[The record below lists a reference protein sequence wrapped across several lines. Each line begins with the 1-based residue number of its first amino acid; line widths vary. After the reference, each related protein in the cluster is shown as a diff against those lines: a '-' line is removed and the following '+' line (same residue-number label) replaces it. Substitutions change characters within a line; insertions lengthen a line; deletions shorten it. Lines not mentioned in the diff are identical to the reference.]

1 VDGGHLVGE
10 RRGTR
15 GSRDGDQIRAPPVS
29 NPLIRKLANFTEL
42 SEEEVKAVED
52 SCTDVREVG
61 AREDVISQGDRTGGV
76 KLLLEGFACRYKT
89 LEDGRRQIVAYFV
102 PGDLCD
108 LRVFIL
114 KRMDHSIGAI
124 APSRVATLAPDNVLK
139 LMHSYPALTRALWWS
154 TLVEEAIAREWIV
167 NVGQRNALE
176 RMAHLFCELLYRF
189 RAVGLNQGLSCTLP
203 LTQVE
208 LAETLGLSSVHVNRT
223 LQELRRQKL
232 ITLDS
237 GTLTIQNL
245 QALEEVSFFNADYLH
260 QDYRGDMPKDV
271 DREGV

>member
-1 VDGGHLVGE
+1 MN
-10 RRGTR
+10 
-15 GSRDGDQIRAPPVS
+15 
-29 NPLIRKLANFTEL
+29 NPLLRKLSNFTAL
-42 SEEEVKAVED
+42 SEEESTAVVE
-52 SCTDVREVG
+52 CCMDVRDVG

-76 KLLLEGFACRYKT
+76 KLLLDGFACRYKT

-124 APSRVATLAPDNVLK
+124 APSRVATIAPENVLK
-139 LMHSYPALTRALWWS
+139 LMHTYPALTRALWWS

-176 RMAHLFCELLYRF
+176 RTAHLFCELLYRF

-232 ITLDS
+232 IALDD
-237 GTLTIQNL
+237 GRLTIQNL
-245 QALEEVSFFNADYLH
+245 QALAELAFFNPDYLH
-260 QDYRGDMPKDV
+260 LDYGAGKPRDIE
-271 DREGV
+271 REGV

>member
-1 VDGGHLVGE
+1 M
-10 RRGTR
+10 
-15 GSRDGDQIRAPPVS
+15 S
-29 NPLIRKLANFTEL
+29 NPLLRKLANFTEL
-42 SEEEVKAVED
+42 SAEEKSAVDE
-52 SCTDVREVG
+52 CCGDVRYFAAG
-61 AREDVISQGDRTGGV
+61 EDVISQGDRTGGV
-76 KLLLEGFACRYKT
+76 KLLLEGFACRYKV
-89 LEDGRRQIVAYFV
+89 LEDGRRQVVAYFV

-114 KRMDHSIGAI
+114 KRMDHSIGAVC
-124 APSRVATLAPDNVLK
+124 ASKVATISPDNVLR
-139 LMHSYPALTRALWWS
+139 LTHNYPSLTRALWWS

-223 LQELRRQKL
+223 LQELRRQNL
-232 ITLDS
+232 ITLDG

-245 QALEEVSFFNADYLH
+245 KALEELSFFNPDYLH
-260 QDYRGDMPKDV
+260 QDYRGDKAKDV
-271 DREGV
+271 EREGV

>member
-1 VDGGHLVGE
+1 MN
-10 RRGTR
+10 
-15 GSRDGDQIRAPPVS
+15 
-29 NPLIRKLANFTEL
+29 NPLLRKLSNFTRL
-42 SEEEVKAVED
+42 SDEECNVVNE
-52 SCTDVREVG
+52 STLDVREFA

-76 KLLLEGFACRYKT
+76 KLLLAGFACRYKA

-124 APSRVATLAPDNVLK
+124 APCRVATIAPDSVLK
-139 LMHSYPALTRALWWS
+139 LMHGYPALTRALWWS

-176 RMAHLFCELLYRF
+176 RTAHLFCELLYRF
-189 RAVGLNQGLSCTLP
+189 RAVGLNQGNSCTLP

-208 LAETLGLSSVHVNRT
+208 LAETLGLSSV
-223 LQELRRQKL
+223 
-232 ITLDS
+232 
-237 GTLTIQNL
+237 
-245 QALEEVSFFNADYLH
+245 
-260 QDYRGDMPKDV
+260 
-271 DREGV
+271 

>member
-1 VDGGHLVGE
+1 MN
-10 RRGTR
+10 
-15 GSRDGDQIRAPPVS
+15 
-29 NPLIRKLANFTEL
+29 NPLLRKLANFTEL
-42 SEEEVKAVED
+42 SEEEIKAVED
-52 SCTDVREVG
+52 SCMDVREVG

-124 APSRVATLAPDNVLK
+124 PPSKVATLAPDNVLK
-139 LMHSYPALTRALWWS
+139 LMHNYPALTRALWWS

-232 ITLDS
+232 ITLDG

-245 QALEEVSFFNADYLH
+245 EALEELSFFNPDYLH
-260 QDYRGDMPKDV
+260 QDYRGDTPKDV
-271 DREGV
+271 EREGV

>member
-1 VDGGHLVGE
+1 M
-10 RRGTR
+10 
-15 GSRDGDQIRAPPVS
+15 S
-29 NPLIRKLANFTEL
+29 NPLLRKLGNFTAL
-42 SEEEVKAVED
+42 SEEESQAVIE
-52 SCTDVREVG
+52 CCKDVRTVG

-76 KLLLEGFACRYKT
+76 KLLLNGFACRYKT

-124 APSRVATLAPDNVLK
+124 APSRVATIAPDDMLK
-139 LMHSYPALTRALWWS
+139 LMHTYPALTRALWWS
-154 TLVEEAIAREWIV
+154 TLVEEAIAREWIL

-176 RMAHLFCELLYRF
+176 RTAHLFCELLYRF
-189 RAVGLNQGLSCTLP
+189 RAVGLNEGLSCTLP

-208 LAETLGLSSVHVNRT
+208 LAETLGLSPVHVNRT

-232 ITLDS
+232 ITLDD

-245 QALEEVSFFNADYLH
+245 QALEELSFFNAEYLH
-260 QDYRGDMPKDV
+260 QDYRADKPRDV
-271 DREGV
+271 EREGV

>member
-1 VDGGHLVGE
+1 M
-10 RRGTR
+10 T
-15 GSRDGDQIRAPPVS
+15 
-29 NPLIRKLANFTEL
+29 NPLLRKLGNFTAL
-42 SEEEVKAVED
+42 SEEESKAVD
-52 SCTDVREVG
+52 DCCQDIREVA

-76 KLLLEGFACRYKT
+76 KLLLEGFACRYKV

-114 KRMDHSIGAI
+114 KRMDHSIGALV
-124 APSRVATLAPDNVLK
+124 ASKVATISPENVLR
-139 LMHSYPALTRALWWS
+139 LTHSYPTLTRALWWS

-189 RAVGLNQGLSCTLP
+189 RAVGLNQGMSCTLP

-208 LAETLGLSSVHVNRT
+208 LAETLGLSAVHVNRT
-223 LQELRRQKL
+223 LQELRRKKL
-232 ITLDS
+232 ITLEN
-237 GTLTIQNL
+237 GTLTIQDL
-245 QALEEVSFFNADYLH
+245 DALKEISFFNPDYLH
-260 QDYRGDMPKDV
+260 LDYSSDKPRAV
-271 DREGV
+271 EREGN

>member
-1 VDGGHLVGE
+1 MN
-10 RRGTR
+10 
-15 GSRDGDQIRAPPVS
+15 
-29 NPLIRKLANFTEL
+29 NPLLRKLSNFATL
-42 SEEEVKAVED
+42 SEEESRAVVD
-52 SCTDVREVG
+52 SCRDVREVG

-76 KLLLEGFACRYKT
+76 KLLLDGFACRYKT

-124 APSRVATLAPDNVLK
+124 APSQVATIAPDNVLK
-139 LMHSYPALTRALWWS
+139 LMHTYPTLTRALWWS

-176 RMAHLFCELLYRF
+176 RTAHLFCELLYRF

-208 LAETLGLSSVHVNRT
+208 LAETLGLSAVHVNRT

-232 ITLDS
+232 ITLDD
-237 GTLTIQNL
+237 GRLTIQNL
-245 QALEEVSFFNADYLH
+245 RILEELSFFNADYLH
-260 QDYRGDMPKDV
+260 LEHGPDKPRDV
-271 DREGV
+271 EREGV

>member
-1 VDGGHLVGE
+1 MN
-10 RRGTR
+10 
-15 GSRDGDQIRAPPVS
+15 
-29 NPLIRKLANFTEL
+29 NPLLRKLSNFAAL
-42 SEEEVKAVED
+42 SEEESTAVVD
-52 SCTDVREVG
+52 SCRDVRDVG

-76 KLLLEGFACRYKT
+76 KLLLDGFACRYKT

-124 APSRVATLAPDNVLK
+124 SPSRVATIAPDNMLK
-139 LMHSYPALTRALWWS
+139 LMHTYPALTRALWWS
-154 TLVEEAIAREWIV
+154 TLVEEAITREWLV
-167 NVGQRNALE
+167 NVGLRNAIE

-208 LAETLGLSSVHVNRT
+208 LGETLGLSSVHVNRT
-223 LQELRRQKL
+223 LQQLRRQKL
-232 ITLDS
+232 ITLNG
-237 GTLTIQNL
+237 GTLPIQNL
-245 QALEEVSFFNADYLH
+245 PALEELSFFNPDYLH
-260 QDYRGDMPKDV
+260 LDYGH
-271 DREGV
+271 

>member
-1 VDGGHLVGE
+1 MN
-10 RRGTR
+10 
-15 GSRDGDQIRAPPVS
+15 
-29 NPLIRKLANFTEL
+29 NPLLRKLSNFAAL
-42 SEEEVKAVED
+42 SEEESTAVID
-52 SCTDVREVG
+52 SCRDVRDVG

-76 KLLLEGFACRYKT
+76 KLLLDGFACRYKT

-124 APSRVATLAPDNVLK
+124 APSRVATIAPENVLK
-139 LMHSYPALTRALWWS
+139 LMHTHPALTRALWWS

-176 RMAHLFCELLYRF
+176 RTAHLFCELLYRF

-232 ITLDS
+232 IALDD
-237 GTLTIQNL
+237 GWLTIQNL
-245 QALEEVSFFNADYLH
+245 QALEELAFFNPDYLH
-260 QDYRGDMPKDV
+260 LDYGAGKPRDIE
-271 DREGV
+271 REGV

>member
-1 VDGGHLVGE
+1 M
-10 RRGTR
+10 
-15 GSRDGDQIRAPPVS
+15 S
-29 NPLIRKLANFTEL
+29 NPLLRKLANFAEL
-42 SEEEVKAVED
+42 SAEESAAVLD
-52 SCTDVREVG
+52 CCKDVREVA
-61 AREDVISQGDRTGGV
+61 AREDVIAQGDRTGGV
-76 KLLLEGFACRYKT
+76 KLLLDGFACRYKT

-124 APSRVATLAPDNVLK
+124 APSRVATLSPDNVLK
-139 LMHSYPALTRALWWS
+139 LMHNYPTLTRALWWS

-167 NVGQRNALE
+167 NVGQRNARE

-223 LQELRRQKL
+223 LQELRRRKL
-232 ITLDS
+232 ITLDG

-245 QALEEVSFFNADYLH
+245 EALEKLSLFNPDYLH
-260 QDYRGDMPKDV
+260 LDYKLSKPRGV
-271 DREGV
+271 EGEGV

>member
-1 VDGGHLVGE
+1 MN
-10 RRGTR
+10 
-15 GSRDGDQIRAPPVS
+15 
-29 NPLIRKLANFTEL
+29 NPLLRKLGNFTAL
-42 SEEEVKAVED
+42 SEEESQAVIE
-52 SCTDVREVG
+52 CCKDVRVVG

-76 KLLLEGFACRYKT
+76 KLLLDGFACRYKT

-124 APSRVATLAPDNVLK
+124 APSRVATISPDNMLK
-139 LMHSYPALTRALWWS
+139 LMHTYPALTRALWWS

-176 RMAHLFCELLYRF
+176 RTAHLFCELLYRF

-208 LAETLGLSSVHVNRT
+208 LAETLGLSPVHVNRT
-223 LQELRRQKL
+223 LQELRRQQL
-232 ITLDS
+232 ITLDDR
-237 GTLTIQNL
+237 TLTIQNL
-245 QALEEVSFFNADYLH
+245 QALEELSFFNAEYLH
-260 QDYRGDMPKDV
+260 QDYRADKPRDV
-271 DREGV
+271 EREGV

>member
-1 VDGGHLVGE
+1 MD
-10 RRGTR
+10 
-15 GSRDGDQIRAPPVS
+15 S
-29 NPLIRKLANFTEL
+29 PLLRKLTNFTPL
-42 SEEEVKAVED
+42 SDEECRAVLD
-52 SCTDVREVG
+52 SCRDVREVG
-61 AREDVISQGDRTGGV
+61 AREDVIAQGDRTGGV
-76 KLLLEGFACRYKT
+76 KLVLEGFACRYKT

-124 APSRVATLAPDNVLK
+124 APSKVATLSPDDVLK
-139 LMHSYPALTRALWWS
+139 MTHTYPNLTRALWWS
-154 TLVEEAIAREWIV
+154 TLVEEAILREWIV
-167 NVGQRNALE
+167 NVGQRNAME

-189 RAVGLNQGLSCTLP
+189 RAVGLNEGLSCTLP

-223 LQELRRQKL
+223 LQQLRRQNL
-232 ITLDS
+232 ITLDA

-245 QALEEVSFFNADYLH
+245 KRLEELSLFNPEYLH
-260 QDYRGDMPKDV
+260 LDYNVERPRGEE
-271 DREGV
+271 REAGWIWRGSAS

>member
-1 VDGGHLVGE
+1 MN
-10 RRGTR
+10 
-15 GSRDGDQIRAPPVS
+15 
-29 NPLIRKLANFTEL
+29 NPLLRKLANFTPL
-42 SEEEVKAVED
+42 SDEEFKAIVD
-52 SCTDVREVG
+52 VCNDVREVA
-61 AREDVISQGDRTGGV
+61 AREDVIAQGDRTGGV
-76 KLLLEGFACRYKT
+76 KLLLDGFACRYKT
-89 LEDGRRQIVAYFV
+89 LDDGRRQIVAYFV

-124 APSRVATLAPDNVLK
+124 AHSTIATIAPDNVLK
-139 LMHSYPALTRALWWS
+139 LMHNYPTLTRALWWS
-154 TLVEEAIAREWIV
+154 TLVEEAITREWIV
-167 NVGQRNALE
+167 NMGQRNAIE

-232 ITLDS
+232 ITLNG

-245 QALEEVSFFNADYLH
+245 QALEELSFFSAEYLH
-260 QDYRGDMPKDV
+260 LDYGTAKAKDV
-271 DREGV
+271 DRDGI